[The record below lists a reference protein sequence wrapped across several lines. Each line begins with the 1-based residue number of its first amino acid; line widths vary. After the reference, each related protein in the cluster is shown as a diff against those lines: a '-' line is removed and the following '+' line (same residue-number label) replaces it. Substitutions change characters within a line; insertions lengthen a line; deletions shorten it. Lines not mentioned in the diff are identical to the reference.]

1 MLNAIVLAGGRSS
14 RFGQDK
20 AFAKVGDSTIVESL
34 LFSLKIFF
42 NKIIVVTN
50 HVDKYRQFPV
60 QVVED
65 RIKGMGPLV
74 GIYSGLLASDTE
86 RNFVVACDMPLLNPR
101 LISYICSIPEGE
113 VVVPRVEDKLEPL
126 HSIYSRS
133 CIPAIEAQLATGD
146 YKIQNFFDKVETEY
160 VDEEEIRMF
169 DPNLTSFLNIN
180 LQKDLKKIDQLI
192 RTNVR

>member
-20 AFAKVGDSTIVESL
+20 AFAKVGDSTIIESL

-42 NKIIVVTN
+42 SKIIVVTN
-50 HVDKYRQFPV
+50 HVDKYRKFPV

-74 GIYSGLLASDTE
+74 GIYSGLLVSNTE

-113 VVVPRVEDKLEPL
+113 VLVPRVKDKLEPL
-126 HSIYSRS
+126 HAIYSRS

-160 VDEEEIRMF
+160 VEEDELRMF